1 MDIIDDP
8 RIAPHLQW
16 DARRLFKFDG
26 ESWVRFYHEPWT
38 GDDWYNIQA
47 SLHSENLIVTCL
59 VPLLT
64 LFSFPGLRVSYQ
76 SGHHLYALLF
86 MQIKLVFQVLGQ

>member
-47 SLHSENLIVTCL
+47 SLHSDI
-59 VPLLT
+59 
-64 LFSFPGLRVSYQ
+64 
-76 SGHHLYALLF
+76 
-86 MQIKLVFQVLGQ
+86 